1 MSKPARDAAQNGAVT
16 YASVN
21 RTPRRECI
29 QMRRRNVAAIA
40 AKLAISEVVD
50 EQKDDVR
57 REAIR
62 IRSRYC
68 RRVQNEEHGAGE
80 KLPSPA
86 SEGDHH

>member
-1 MSKPARDAAQNGAVT
+1 
-16 YASVN
+16 
-21 RTPRRECI
+21 
-29 QMRRRNVAAIA
+29 MRRRNVAAIA

-57 REAIR
+57 RGVIR

-68 RRVQNEEHGAGE
+68 RRVQNEEHVRRE